1 MEKEIWLMTQESK
14 VDGDIFFNVIPCAT
28 EEAAKAEMEKEIR
41 ILMNESHY
49 IAYTDRPLDFIR
61 EETETSYYIED
72 TCDAYYEY
80 IRIEKKEIVK

>member
-1 MEKEIWLMTQESK
+1 MEKIWLMTQESK

-41 ILMNESHY
+41 TLMNKSPY
-49 IAYTDRPLDFIR
+49 IEYTNRSLDFIR